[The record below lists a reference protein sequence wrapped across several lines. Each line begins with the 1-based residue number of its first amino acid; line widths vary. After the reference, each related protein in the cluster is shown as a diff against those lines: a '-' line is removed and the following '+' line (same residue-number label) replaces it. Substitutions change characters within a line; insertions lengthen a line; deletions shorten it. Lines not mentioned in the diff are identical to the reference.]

1 MTLLEIPEFDE
12 QFAAEDAAHV
22 GQWRLARVELVNWG
36 TFDGHYRID
45 VGRRGHLFTGA
56 SGSGKSSLLDAIATV
71 LTPGR
76 WLRFNAAAQDTST
89 RNDDRSLVSYVRGA
103 WSKEADELEDR
114 AVSTYLRTGPT
125 WSGIL
130 LRFENAR
137 DAPVTLVRLLHLRGG
152 SVDKAD
158 LKDLAFLDRGD
169 VDLLEFEPFVA
180 SGIEARRIKAAWP
193 SALITTN
200 GTHRPY
206 FVRLCRVLGISNE
219 NALQLLHKT
228 QSAKNLGSL
237 DQLFRSFMLDKPTTF
252 ARAEN
257 AVEQFG
263 ELNEAHRLVVE
274 ARDQLEHLRGLD
286 TAIDRYETAVAA
298 ATEAER
304 LNGLIDPFQNRLL
317 SRLVA
322 DERVDV
328 LSRRARAESDATAA
342 AVALQTAEEE
352 LRIAERSAHDLGGAD
367 AARARERLA
376 DAEKAA
382 KATAGRWQQF
392 ADELGS
398 VSVAP
403 PSHADEF
410 AELRETARAELAAST
425 SPGQPD
431 GHSLHEHDD
440 NREFFEARDEL
451 RRIDRELDAMKNRKS
466 NLPAALLLARRQL
479 ADDLGI
485 NESVL
490 PFAGELIEVQ
500 PDFADWTGAIERVL
514 YPIASAL
521 LVRDEH
527 LAQVRRLIEGRHL
540 GARLVFEAVPPL
552 ADRPR
557 AARTDRSLLQRVRVV
572 GGPFHDWLTWRLA
585 EEFDFECVNHPD
597 DLDDAVRG
605 VTIGGQ
611 LKKSARRY
619 EKNDRFAIGDR
630 SKWILGAD
638 NAAKIDALLDRRR
651 DAARRQDAADARLK
665 QAQSA
670 RDAETR
676 RRTVLESVL
685 RQDWADLDRE
695 AAEERVRSLSH
706 QLDLVTIDNGP
717 LRNALAFA
725 HAAVEKRDGARTAE
739 REAALRF
746 QGLAASLAE
755 LEAEIGRLAEQ
766 TSSETLGG
774 ADFALLESKYRAV
787 QRKLD
792 RRSISEVGRRVAQ
805 ALHNESAKAQ
815 EARTAAQSAFERGA
829 YSFRSRWPTASA
841 DLTTSIGDRA
851 GYRELRTAIE
861 SRGLPAHEQKFLKL
875 LRDKS
880 RELIGHLLSDIRDAP
895 KLIKERIDPVNSSLG
910 RSEFDRDRFLRIK
923 VKEHRTPE
931 VVQFMTDLRTVVDGS
946 WDDEDLAAAES
957 RFAVLGGVMRKLASG
972 DSADVGWR
980 QRCLDT
986 REHVTFQAQEVD
998 RAARITSVHDSSAG
1012 LSGGQRQK
1020 LAIFCLA
1027 AALRYQL
1034 APDDDAVPSFAT
1046 IILDEAFDK
1055 ADSNYT
1061 RMAMDV
1067 FVAFGFHMILATPQK
1082 LLSTIEP
1089 YVDAVTSITNETH
1102 RKSTIA
1108 NVVFGTEESADRE
1121 DAP

>member
-12 QFAAEDAAHV
+12 QLVDEDSSRA
-22 GQWRLARVELVNWG
+22 GQWRLARIELVNWG
-36 TFDGHYRID
+36 TFHGHYRID

-76 WLRFNAAAQDTST
+76 WLRFNAAAQDTSA

-103 WSKEADELEDR
+103 WSKEADEQLDR

-130 LRFENAR
+130 LRFDNAR
-137 DAPVTLVRLLHLRGG
+137 ETPVTLVRLLHLRGG

-158 LKDLAFLDRGD
+158 LKDLAFLDRSEI
-169 VDLLEFEPFVA
+169 DLLEFEPFVA
-180 SGIEARRIKAAWP
+180 SGIEARRIKTAWP
-193 SALITTN
+193 SAVITTN
-200 GTHRPY
+200 GAHRSY
-206 FVRLCRVLGISNE
+206 FARLCRVLGISTE

-237 DQLFRSFMLDKPTTF
+237 DQLFRSFMLDEPSTF
-252 ARAEN
+252 DRAKN

-286 TAIDRYETAVAA
+286 TAIDGYETAVAA
-298 ATEAER
+298 TAEAER

-317 SRLVA
+317 SQLVA

-328 LSRRARAESDATAA
+328 LSRRARAESDAAAA
-342 AVALQTAEEE
+342 AVTLQTVEEE
-352 LRIAERSAHDLGGAD
+352 LRIAERNAHDLGGAD
-367 AARARERLA
+367 ADRARERLA
-376 DAEKAA
+376 DAQKAA
-382 KATAGRWQQF
+382 TATAGRWQQF

-410 AELRETARAELAAST
+410 SELCETARTELAASAD
-425 SPGQPD
+425 SGQTE

-479 ADDLGI
+479 AEDLGI
-485 NESVL
+485 SESVL

-521 LVRDEH
+521 LVRDEY
-527 LAQVRRLIEGRHL
+527 LGQVRRLVEGRNL

-557 AARTDRSLLQRVRVV
+557 AARTGRSLLQRVQVV
-572 GGPFHDWLTWRLA
+572 DGSFHDWLIWRMA
-585 EEFDFECVNHPD
+585 EEFDFECVDHPD
-597 DLDDAVRG
+597 ELDDAVRG

-638 NAAKIDALLDRRR
+638 NGAKIDALLDQRR
-651 DAARRQDAADARLK
+651 DAERRQDAADARLK
-665 QAQSA
+665 QAQFT

-695 AAEERVRSLSH
+695 ATEERVRSLTH
-706 QLDLVTIDNGP
+706 QLDLLTEDNAV
-717 LRNALAFA
+717 LRDALAFEKA
-725 HAAVEKRDGARTAE
+725 ARGRRDDARTSERDAAVRFAE
-739 REAALRF
+739 LTR
-746 QGLAASLAE
+746 SLAE
-755 LEAEIGRLAEQ
+755 LDKEAARLAEH
-766 TSSETLGG
+766 TESDVLSE
-774 ADFALLESKYRAV
+774 ADFTLLETKYRAV

-792 RRSISEVGRRVAQ
+792 RRSIGDVGRRVTQ
-805 ALHNESAKAQ
+805 SLHNESVRASQ
-815 EARTAAQSAFERGA
+815 VRSSAQSAFEQGA
-829 YSFRSRWPTASA
+829 YAFRSRWPAAAA
-841 DLTTSIGDRA
+841 DLTGSIEDRA
-851 GYRELRTAIE
+851 GYRELRAAIE
-861 SRGLPAHEQKFLKL
+861 SRGLPSHEQKFLKL
-875 LRDKS
+875 LREKS

-895 KLIKERIDPVNSSLG
+895 KLIKDRIDPVNASLG
-910 RSEFDRDRFLRIK
+910 RSPFDRDRFLRIK
-923 VKEHRTPE
+923 VKEHRAPE
-931 VVQFMTDLRTVVDGS
+931 VMQFMNDLRTVADGS
-946 WDDEDLAAAES
+946 WNDEDLAAAET
-957 RFAVLGGVMRKLASG
+957 RFAVLDGVMRRLASS

-998 RAARITSVHDSSAG
+998 RAGRVTSVHDSSAG

-1034 APDDDAVPSFAT
+1034 APDDDTVPSFAT

-1108 NVVFGTEESADRE
+1108 NVVFGTESADGR